1 MHTNQKCE
9 QKHEDIVPSQTLK
22 KKGIISKLSL
32 I

>member
-22 KKGIISKLSL
+22 KGIISKLSL